1 VQQYYPLT
9 ATSFWL
15 DYHFWKFWTLPYHI
29 ENVLLHA
36 LAGLL
41 FWRLLLRL
49 RFPGAGLA
57 AALFTLHPVMVE
69 SVAWITER
77 KNVLSLVLYFAALL
91 AYERYAPWSN
101 RQPGTGQTAHASA
114 APPSTKYQP
123 LYYGLA
129 FILFLGALLAKTTTF
144 SLPAVI
150 LLLAWWQRGRLRWR
164 ADILPTLPFFA
175 ISLGMCA
182 VTAWYE
188 KNHVGA
194 QGDNFTLTCLQRCLV
209 AGHVFWFYP
218 GKLFWPADLC
228 FVYPRWQPDPAVWW
242 QWLYPVAAVAL
253 LSALWCAR
261 KRIGRGPVT
270 AAFFY
275 TGALLPLLGF
285 INAYGMRYAFV
296 WNHWVYLPSLGPLA
310 LLACAVARQ
319 RRRALVYGFS
329 IVVLPVLGL
338 LTWQEAK
345 TFADM
350 ETLWRATLARNP
362 QCWMAQSNLGNLLND
377 QGKPAEAEMFY
388 RDALRLNPDYAE
400 AYMNLGI
407 ALAEQKKSVEAFQNL
422 EKAIQIDPNFA
433 EGHFNLAIALDG
445 QKRFAEATD
454 HYQRAIQL
462 KPNYPEAYEKLGVAY
477 AMRGDYAKAR
487 RFFDQAIQLRPRF
500 AGARYDLGLLLTLQ
514 GRWAEA
520 IDQYKQAIQ
529 IEPGLTIAH
538 LNLGLALAH
547 EGNPDEAMVHL
558 ERAVNLATA
567 QGNIM
572 LENAA
577 RAQLIALQA
586 ASPRK

>member
-1 VQQYYPLT
+1 
-9 ATSFWL
+9 
-15 DYHFWKFWTLPYHI
+15 
-29 ENVLLHA
+29 
-36 LAGLL
+36 
-41 FWRLLLRL
+41 
-49 RFPGAGLA
+49 
-57 AALFTLHPVMVE
+57 
-69 SVAWITER
+69 
-77 KNVLSLVLYFAALL
+77 
-91 AYERYAPWSN
+91 
-101 RQPGTGQTAHASA
+101 
-114 APPSTKYQP
+114 
-123 LYYGLA
+123 
-129 FILFLGALLAKTTTF
+129 
-144 SLPAVI
+144 
-150 LLLAWWQRGRLRWR
+150 
-164 ADILPTLPFFA
+164 
-175 ISLGMCA
+175 MCA

>member
-1 VQQYYPLT
+1 MQNERSNDAVPEAGLPDGSTVPFQHWFLALLLVAATFAAYFPALHGGFVWDDASWTLDLAPYFQNTSGLWAIWFHPTLVQQYYPLT

-462 KPNYPEAYEKLGVAY
+462 KPNYPEAYEKLESPMPCEVIMPRPDGFLIRPSSFAPV
-477 AMRGDYAKAR
+477 
-487 RFFDQAIQLRPRF
+487 LR
-500 AGARYDLGLLLTLQ
+500 
-514 GRWAEA
+514 
-520 IDQYKQAIQ
+520 
-529 IEPGLTIAH
+529 EPVMIW
-538 LNLGLALAH
+538 
-547 EGNPDEAMVHL
+547 DCY
-558 ERAVNLATA
+558 
-567 QGNIM
+567 
-572 LENAA
+572 
-577 RAQLIALQA
+577 
-586 ASPRK
+586 